1 MISGEISE
9 PSTPGDLI
17 VMGDGDVVVMMT
29 AIVMMVVMV
38 MVMVMMVVMVMVM
51 MVMMVVVVMVVVV
64 VMMND
69 VRGTDVPPDRLPDTG
84 ANGSDDGTHR

>member
-1 MISGEISE
+1 
-9 PSTPGDLI
+9 
-17 VMGDGDVVVMMT
+17 MGDGDVVVMMT

-38 MVMVMMVVMVMVM
+38 MVMMVM
-51 MVMMVVVVMVVVV
+51 MVVVVV

-84 ANGSDDGTHR
+84 ANCTDDGTDR